1 MTSKVATEEFSR
13 GIWKRI
19 KTHTSLWLDRNRK
32 FSLFCVSF
40 ENLQTALR
48 KLSLPF
54 LDQNQTTKS
63 LWPLDE
69 TNTVFQLILD
79 LSKSKLRM
87 RSQVWES
94 LKKIGWKPVYFGHFD
109 VQKKSFTFQI
119 LHFSPKIIL
128 LFTKIDFWSLNSIFI
143 KSIFTNS
150 VPNHPRHLNLFF
162 CTSKCLNYPSFT
174 GICDR
179 SGSFWDLVANLLFE
193 SRCRFWRN
201 LNATHHDPN
210 PTAEHAS
217 LAGAETL
224 PKLDERPNEIEKH

>member
-79 LSKSKLRM
+79 LSKSKLRT
-87 RSQVWES
+87 RSQVWEG
-94 LKKIGWKPVYFGHFD
+94 LKKIGWNLVYLGQFSR
-109 VQKKSFTFQI
+109 QKKSFMIQV
-119 LHFSPKIIL
+119 LHFGPKICIS
-128 LFTKIDFWSLNSIFI
+128 IDKNRFLSAQFNFPKFETRQFS
-143 KSIFTNS
+143 
-150 VPNHPRHLNLFF
+150 HR
-162 CTSKCLNYPSFT
+162 PS
-174 GICDR
+174 R
-179 SGSFWDLVANLLFE
+179 GS
-193 SRCRFWRN
+193 
-201 LNATHHDPN
+201 HDF
-210 PTAEHAS
+210 
-217 LAGAETL
+217 L
-224 PKLDERPNEIEKH
+224 